1 MIPREGMLIY
11 QRYWSITITL
21 KECIEK
27 NELRNERPALETRE
41 EKWLPG
47 KGGDGGTT
55 RDNRYPREKRIVMRV
70 VLDFI
75 TSPI

>member
-1 MIPREGMLIY
+1 MMIPREGMLIY

-21 KECIEK
+21 KKCMEK

-47 KGGDGGTT
+47 KGGTEGPQEILDTQ
-55 RDNRYPREKRIVMRV
+55 EKNG
-70 VLDFI
+70 
-75 TSPI
+75 